1 LEFSNLQLRK
11 KICQKDKAV
20 VKIVQEMCNHK
31 IKTAGL
37 DDRRHI
43 LEYAVKMRELPRQY
57 RMDNLVML
65 GKVSLETIK
74 TLTNVLVKF
83 HCTTR
88 TLAHIRN
95 FGKQK
100 FMKMKIV
107 ENFKSLTKLAM
118 IDPNSIFD
126 VDNNEDGSYN
136 MVHRYD
142 NIESNVLQCTLL
154 C

>member
-74 TLTNVLVKF
+74 RLTNVLVKF

-88 TLAHIRN
+88 TLAQIKN

-107 ENFKSLTKLAM
+107 ENFKTLTKLAM